1 MESGDKMTAEERRKW
16 IGVLLDKVLKI
27 HEQGKHYARFGVS
40 NTDGKMNSFVHVI
53 KNGWAVG
60 KSYDFSRIIEEN
72 ADREDFQK
80 AVDYLNRLIEGE
92 EESK

>member
-1 MESGDKMTAEERRKW
+1 MESGDKMTAEERKQW
-16 IGVLLDKVLKI
+16 IKVLMGKAMLI
-27 HEQGKHYARFGVS
+27 HEQGKHYVGITVS
-40 NTDGKMNSFVHVI
+40 NITGKTAVFVHGM

-80 AVDYLNRLIEGE
+80 AVDYLNSLIEDG